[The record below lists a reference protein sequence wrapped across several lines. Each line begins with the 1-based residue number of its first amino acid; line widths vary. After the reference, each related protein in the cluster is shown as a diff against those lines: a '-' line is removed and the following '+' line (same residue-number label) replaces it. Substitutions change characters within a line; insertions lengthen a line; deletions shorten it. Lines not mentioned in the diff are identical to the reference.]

1 MVLYVLL
8 LNVPDGPGSQEVVAG
23 GPVQLTCLARTD
35 PQLEKSLVVD
45 WYRHG
50 VLITPGPGII
60 KTPENSL
67 ILLAAEMAD
76 SGGYQCKA
84 STMLGMG
91 GSQKTFLLQNNK
103 DDIKFKFYNYQLPTS
118 LVEYCHNLII

>member
-35 PQLEKSLVVD
+35 PQLEKALVVD

-50 VLITPGPGII
+50 VLITPSPGII

-84 STMLGMG
+84 STMLGNWW
-91 GSQKTFLLQNNK
+91 QPNDVQFLLQNSK
-103 DDIKFKFYNYQLPTS
+103 DDIKFKLYNY
-118 LVEYCHNLII
+118 